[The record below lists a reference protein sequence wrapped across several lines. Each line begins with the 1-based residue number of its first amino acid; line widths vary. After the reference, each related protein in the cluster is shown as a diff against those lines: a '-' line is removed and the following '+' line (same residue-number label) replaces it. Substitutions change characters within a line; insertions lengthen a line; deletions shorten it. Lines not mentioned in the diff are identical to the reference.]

1 MYFCVEIVFI
11 MFTVWSFVIIIVSDS
26 VRIVII
32 IVINNRVGFF
42 EVAVF

>member
-11 MFTVWSFVIIIVSDS
+11 MFTVWSFVIIIASDS